1 MKATSNAR
9 SKTAHS
15 SPTAK
20 GRGGDVN
27 GQLFL
32 GHKVL
37 GELRILMRL
46 ASPVGTSQ
54 ENNDT
59 NGSHKSF

>member
-1 MKATSNAR
+1 MKATSNSR

-15 SPTAK
+15 SPTTK
-20 GRGGDVN
+20 IRGSDAN

-54 ENNDT
+54 ENADT
-59 NGSHKSF
+59 NSSHKSF